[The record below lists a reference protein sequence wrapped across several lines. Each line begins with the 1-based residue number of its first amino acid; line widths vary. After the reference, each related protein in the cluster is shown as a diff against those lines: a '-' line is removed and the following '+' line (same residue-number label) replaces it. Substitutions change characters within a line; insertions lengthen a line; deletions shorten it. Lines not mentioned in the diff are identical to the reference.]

1 VGATAGE
8 AIVVASESSMGAGD
22 GIKIRTKC
30 FLLHKQW
37 QMGNYLTQKQS
48 KAGGRVLSS
57 LYYAKTILLWLWMTP
72 CCWQKQKQKKAQPKA
87 P

>member
-1 VGATAGE
+1 
-8 AIVVASESSMGAGD
+8 
-22 GIKIRTKC
+22 
-30 FLLHKQW
+30 
-37 QMGNYLTQKQS
+37 MGNYLTQKQS